1 MKKNSIV
8 SQLKISPP
16 QNFCAIDASTN
27 SMAFAYFE
35 NYKLKQYGKIKFSGE
50 KIYDKIG
57 DTANKVRLFFLSF
70 PTENMLIEKTIFANS
85 PLVAAN
91 LALSQGAL
99 IGAAKLGG
107 VSNVYGVTPMSWQSY
122 IGTRLLTKEEKDLIR
137 SKSPGKSNSW
147 YKNQE
152 REQRKQKTINTVNKN
167 FQINISDNDVADACG
182 IGMFALDNWEKV
194 VKDEK

>member
-1 MKKNSIV
+1 MSKSSII
-8 SQLKISPP
+8 SQLKVSAPD
-16 QNFCAIDASTN
+16 NFCAIDASTN

-35 NYKLKQYGKIKFSGE
+35 NHELKQYGKIRFSGE

-57 DTANKVRLFFLSF
+57 DTANKVRLFFQEF
-70 PTENMLIEKTIFANS
+70 PTENILIEKTIFANS

-107 VSNVYGVTPMSWQSY
+107 VENVYGVTPMSWQSF
-122 IGTRLLTKEEKDLIR
+122 IGTRLLTPDEKEEIR
-137 SKSPGKSNSW
+137 KKTPGKSNSW

-152 REQRKQKTINTVNKN
+152 REKRKQKTINTINKN
-167 FQINISDNDVADACG
+167 FDIKVDDNDIADACG
-182 IGMFALDNWEKV
+182 IGMFALQNWEKV

>member
-1 MKKNSIV
+1 MSKNSIA
-8 SQLKISPP
+8 SQLKISAPN
-16 QNFCAIDASTN
+16 NFCAIDASTN

-35 NYKLKQYGKIKFSGE
+35 NHKLKQYGKIRFSGE

-57 DTANKVRLFFLSF
+57 DTANKVRLFFQEFS
-70 PTENMLIEKTIFANS
+70 TENILIEKTIFANS

-107 VSNVYGVTPMSWQSY
+107 VENVYGVTPMGWQSF
-122 IGTRLLTKEEKDLIR
+122 IGTRLLTPDEKEEIR
-137 SKSPGKSNSW
+137 KKTPGKSNSW

-152 REQRKQKTINTVNKN
+152 RERRKQKTISTVNKR
-167 FQINISDNDVADACG
+167 FGIKVDDNDIADACG
-182 IGMFALDNWEKV
+182 IGIFALENWEKV